1 MKSIRLELFLIVF
14 LVISIQSLGQKKITK
29 LSNYAGKEYWIVEKT
44 GFKGLKE
51 GKDLVVPVA
60 YDLVLP
66 SLFPEFA
73 FIIKNGNLGLYD
85 IKTQRE
91 LAVERGFTAVNLYRG
106 MAANNYVLVFGHE
119 DDYYTSD
126 FSFYVINRTNGLS
139 IKKIESRY
147 ELDYRTDTKNG
158 IEILA
163 KGEIIHRFSHIIKEK
178 NKDEKEMIT
187 LSKSIQKTG
196 VYSSSLNKFVVPP
209 TYNTYHRAFKYA
221 YSSREAYNYFES
233 AFYKKN
239 ATTGNTQKLYG
250 LSNLDFKEI
259 VLPANF
265 QPMPFVGGYYQK
277 TKSDSLYV
285 FTKQKELLLAVA
297 GIKESPIEIN
307 SVGNLIY
314 VGFFYEGAGVNE
326 EMGMNLLDHHI
337 YSQKGEL
344 LGNYKFDIDLTVNDS
359 VSWVTVQALDDLWS
373 FLQGVFNVYTAK
385 YVILPEYN
393 SIRTYYYNQ
402 TLLNCKSGNCS
413 FYYELRKG
421 DSFIYLD
428 QKLEPLVATNAI
440 EGDFG
445 EDYLFDF
452 LYNSVKDIPYYV
464 QIEEVDNADTY
475 YDELRSYGIE
485 VSLSIS
491 ERELYSMDDFA
502 GSSYDSYKNI
512 EIVKMYSAS
521 RSYKNG
527 NKPIPMYGLISI
539 NHDKFY
545 LPPFFSK
552 MEFNKKNNT
561 LEFTYK
567 DEEGSILLER
577 YEY

>member
-1 MKSIRLELFLIVF
+1 MKNIRLVLLLFLT
-14 LVISIQSLGQKKITK
+14 ISIQTIAQKKINK
-29 LSNYAGKEYWIVEKT
+29 LSNYAGRDYLIVEKN
-44 GFKGLKE
+44 GLKGLKE
-51 GKDLVVPVA
+51 RKDLIVPVA

-73 FIIKNGNLGLYD
+73 FIIKNGYLGLYD
-85 IKTQRE
+85 IKTQQE
-91 LAVERGFTAVNLYRG
+91 VVVERGFTAVNLYRG

-126 FSFYVINRTNGLS
+126 FSYYAINRTNGLS
-139 IKKIESRY
+139 INKIESRY

-158 IEILA
+158 IENLA
-163 KGEIIHRFSHIIKEK
+163 NGEIIHRFSHIIKEK
-178 NKDEKEMIT
+178 NKDEKEMII

-196 VYSSSLNKFVVPP
+196 VYSSSLNKFVVPSI
-209 TYNTYHRAFKYA
+209 YNTYHRAFKYDH
-221 YSSREAYNYFES
+221 SSRVAYNYFES
-233 AFYKKN
+233 TFYKKSV
-239 ATTGNTQKLYG
+239 TTGNTQKLYG

-259 VLPANF
+259 VLPTNS
-265 QPMPFVGGYYQK
+265 QPIPFVGGYYQK

-285 FTKQKELLLAVA
+285 FTKQKELLLAIA

-307 SVGNLIY
+307 RMGNLIY
-314 VGFFYEGAGVNE
+314 VGFFYEGSGVNE
-326 EMGMNLLDHHI
+326 EMRMNLLDHHI

-344 LGNYKFDIDLTVNDS
+344 LGSYKFDIDLTVNDTA
-359 VSWVTVQALDDLWS
+359 SWVTVQSPDDPWS

-385 YVILPEYN
+385 YVLLPEYN

-402 TLLNCKSGNCS
+402 TILTCESGNCS

-421 DSFIYLD
+421 DSYIYLD
-428 QKLEPLVATNAI
+428 QKLKPLVATNAI

-445 EDYLFDF
+445 EDYFFDLLNF
-452 LYNSVKDIPYYV
+452 RAADVSFYV
-464 QIEEVDNADTY
+464 QIDEVDNADIN
-475 YDELRSYGIE
+475 YDEFRSLGIKVE
-485 VSLSIS
+485 LTLS
-491 ERELYSMDDFA
+491 EYELMSMDTYV

-512 EIVKMYSAS
+512 EIVEMYDG
-521 RSYKNG
+521 YLTTKNG
-527 NKPIPMYGLISI
+527 IKPTPMFGLINT
-539 NHDKFY
+539 NHNTFY

-567 DEEGSILLER
+567 GELGSILLER